1 MKLQLNDKT
10 NAVELAIKL
19 HQNQKDLVG
28 ESYIQHLAAVN
39 HNVMS
44 IFTKLMKNKSLSLV
58 TDLQILQGDFFFKD
72 DFALIYLHELINNA
86 SWLHDSLEDCADK
99 ITYEDIVNMFDDV
112 NAMTIQKLTKD
123 STKKHEDN
131 FILNYYLNMFNF
143 DKLYEYI
150 GVNARIHV
158 KDISDVNYQKELI
171 STIAAIIIKMADLS
185 HNLQY
190 KRLLKHKDFKK
201 FEKKINKEISTLK
214 VDDFVKNIVN
224 IIEEEIKNVK
234 LDEDDERIVQFLS
247 SELGEKHYVRLDNY
261 SIQLDALKFAFNILT
276 QNKENMFN
284 KYDLNFIQNY
294 YQYVLNDKAQKASDF
309 HHMFQHEISVSFV
322 KKFVADL
329 KSLTLKINL

>member
-1 MKLQLNDKT
+1 
-10 NAVELAIKL
+10 
-19 HQNQKDLVG
+19 
-28 ESYIQHLAAVN
+28 
-39 HNVMS
+39 
-44 IFTKLMKNKSLSLV
+44 MKNKSLSLV

-72 DFALIYLHELINNA
+72 DFSLIYLHELIKNT

-99 ITYEDIVNMFDDV
+99 ITYENIVDMFDDV
-112 NAMTIQKLTKD
+112 TAMTIQKLTKD

-150 GVNARIHV
+150 GANARINV

-201 FEKKINKEISTLK
+201 FEKQINKEVSTLK
-214 VDDFVKNIVN
+214 VDDFVKNFVN
-224 IIEEEIKNVK
+224 MIEKEIQNVE

-247 SELGEKHYVRLDNY
+247 SELGKRYYVRLDNY
-261 SIQLDALKFAFNILT
+261 SRQLDVLQFAFNILT

-284 KYDLNFIQNY
+284 KYDLNFIRNN
-294 YQYVLNDKAQKASDF
+294 YQYVLNDKAQKDSDF
-309 HHMFQHEISVSFV
+309 HHIFQHEINVSFV
-322 KKFVADL
+322 RKFVADV
-329 KSLTLKINL
+329 KGLTLKINL

>member
-39 HNVMS
+39 HNAMS

-72 DFALIYLHELINNA
+72 DFSLIYLHELIKNT

-99 ITYEDIVNMFDDV
+99 ITYENIVDMFDDV
-112 NAMTIQKLTKD
+112 TAITIQKLTKD
-123 STKKHEDN
+123 SIKKHEDN

-201 FEKKINKEISTLK
+201 FEMQINKEVSTLK
-214 VDDFVKNIVN
+214 VDDFVKNFAN
-224 IIEEEIKNVK
+224 MIEKEIQDVE

-247 SELGEKHYVRLDNY
+247 SKLGKRHYVRLDNY
-261 SIQLDALKFAFNILT
+261 LRQLDVLQFAFNILT
-276 QNKENMFN
+276 QKKENIFN
-284 KYDLNFIQNY
+284 KYDLNFIRNN
-294 YQYVLNDKAQKASDF
+294 YQYVLNDKSQKASDF
-309 HHMFQHEISVSFV
+309 HHMFQHEINVSFV
-322 KKFVADL
+322 RKFVADV
-329 KSLTLKINL
+329 KRLTFKINS

>member
-1 MKLQLNDKT
+1 MKLQLNNKI

-39 HNVMS
+39 HNAMS

-72 DFALIYLHELINNA
+72 DFSLIYLHELIKNT

-99 ITYEDIVNMFDDV
+99 ITYENIVDMFDDV
-112 NAMTIQKLTKD
+112 TAMTIQKLTKD

-150 GVNARIHV
+150 GANARINV

-201 FEKKINKEISTLK
+201 FEKQINKEVSSLK

-224 IIEEEIKNVK
+224 IIEKEIKNVK

-329 KSLTLKINL
+329 KSLTLKINS